1 MADQQNETS
10 DIIEQFL
17 KKAVADLNVAP
28 TVTTD
33 DQYRLGDLEYRVEL
47 EPELATTPLGQ
58 LAYWDIREKSGG
70 DVSQYI
76 KNIMGNPETGYV
88 MGDDPDRPMYG
99 RSTRGRFYPATGI
112 VRANA
117 TDLVDK
123 FGPEASGMQS
133 QSGGDRVMAH
143 ELGHAGIKLLE
154 EAGRLPEGSRKFY
167 EEDILQ
173 VLDSIGFGTREGDVA
188 PPWKMGDLNL
198 NYTSEGPI
206 GTTRRTSFNRPEET
220 HVDYARTATGVMTGE
235 LEGLTPYE
243 QELAEYITKLNR
255 IATEE
260 LASRRKAAAPKV
272 EKAAG
277 GFVEKPLYDRSP
289 YG

>member
-1 MADQQNETS
+1 MADQQNKTS
-10 DIIEQFL
+10 NIIEQFL

-33 DQYRLGDLEYRVEL
+33 DQHRLGDLEHRVEL
-47 EPELATTPLGQ
+47 DPELVTTPLGQ

-76 KNIMGNPETGYV
+76 KNIMGNPETDPPYV

-99 RSTRGRFYPATGI
+99 RGTRGRFYPATGI

-117 TDLVDK
+117 TDLVDM
-123 FGPEASGMQS
+123 FGHEARGMLQ
-133 QSGGDRVMAH
+133 QDAGDRVMAH
-143 ELGHAGIKLLE
+143 ELGHAGIRLLK
-154 EAGRLPEGSRKFY
+154 EAGKLPEGYNKFY

-173 VLDSIGFGTREGDVA
+173 VLDSIGFGTREGDVD
-188 PPWKMGDLNL
+188 PPWEMGDLKL
-198 NYTSEGPI
+198 NYASKGPI
-206 GTTRRTSFNRPEET
+206 GTSEKFGRTEKD
-220 HVDYARTATGVMTGE
+220 HVNYGRIATGVMSGE
-235 LEGLTPYE
+235 LGELTPYE
-243 QELAEYITKLNR
+243 QKLAAHIIELNR

-260 LASRRKAAAPKV
+260 LASRKQSYAPKV

-277 GFVEKPLYDRSP
+277 GFVDKPFYTRNP